1 MNHKKQIFSIR
12 KCTLGVGSF
21 LIGSFIFF
29 SFSPMQVEAAESTVS
44 SSIQNNDIKS
54 TDPSVESNEAPS
66 EKAADPSV
74 ESNEAPSEKA
84 ADPSVESNETRTLK
98 EAETS
103 SREKET
109 LEARGVNKASLDSN
123 VNDKVTFSE
132 FELDKNKIH
141 PNSGKYTNLKV
152 KMQVNGNVKG
162 GDTFTFKV
170 PEYVTLNGD
179 GSFKNLNNTMP
190 MNPIKNQ
197 MGDIIATGVYNTETK
212 LVTYTF
218 TDIVADRRNIRAR
231 LELPIFTDRKNAKAS
246 KQYPLSFNFA
256 GEDFN
261 TNLNIDYGDKLRG
274 NSERGGANI
283 TSNITD
289 VDFESGKNEYK
300 QTIYVNAKGNNLRDS
315 NVKILGFH
323 TDDAL
328 KPLPDKPS
336 SALIDSNNTKVKIY
350 EVVDKTKL
358 NDSYYVDSK
367 DNNLIDVTD
376 KYSQNL
382 KYNNDNTIDI
392 NFGDINKAYVIVVDG
407 HYDDSDNNLLTTV
420 AEYNLNEDGKFSGF
434 KWTNDVVTAD
444 GSADAEDDTD
454 ADA

>member
-1 MNHKKQIFSIR
+1 PSEKAADPS
-12 KCTLGVGSF
+12 
-21 LIGSFIFF
+21 
-29 SFSPMQVEAAESTVS
+29 VESNEAPSERAA
-44 SSIQNNDIKS
+44 
-54 TDPSVESNEAPS
+54 DPSVESNEAPS

-84 ADPSVESNETRTLK
+84 ADPSVESNETQTLK

-109 LEARGVNKASLDSN
+109 LEARGVNKASLDSD

-141 PNSGKYTNLKV
+141 PNSGESTNLKV
-152 KMQVNGNVKG
+152 KMQVNENVKG

-274 NSERGGANI
+274 
-283 TSNITD
+283 T
-289 VDFESGKNEYK
+289 
-300 QTIYVNAKGNNLRDS
+300 
-315 NVKILGFH
+315 
-323 TDDAL
+323 L
-328 KPLPDKPS
+328 K
-336 SALIDSNNTKVKIY
+336 
-350 EVVDKTKL
+350 EVVRIL
-358 NDSYYVDSK
+358 P
-367 DNNLIDVTD
+367 LI
-376 KYSQNL
+376 
-382 KYNNDNTIDI
+382 
-392 NFGDINKAYVIVVDG
+392 
-407 HYDDSDNNLLTTV
+407 LLT
-420 AEYNLNEDGKFSGF
+420 
-434 KWTNDVVTAD
+434 
-444 GSADAEDDTD
+444 
-454 ADA
+454 